1 MTLFEPPERTDSLAP
16 LAERMRPSTFDDV
29 VGCPELAGP
38 DAPLRRLIEAGRAP
52 SLVFWGPPGTGKTTL
67 ARLVSRVA
75 TLPFVHFSAVTSGVK
90 EVKGI
95 LEEARRRARFEGT
108 RTVLFVDEIHH
119 FNKSQQDAF
128 LPYVEDGTIVLLGA
142 TIENPSFYL
151 NRALLSRVRVVVLK
165 GHAEADLVVLLR
177 RALERDDAL
186 RAVVREWSDEALLG
200 VARWGN
206 GDARRALGLLD
217 ETVALLATEGGARL
231 DADALQRLAPVLQ
244 LRHDRGGDDHYDV
257 ISALI
262 KSLRGSDPDAAL
274 YWLAHLLEAGEDPL
288 FVARRLVIFASEDVG
303 NADPRAL
310 QVAVAALEAF
320 RFVGLP
326 EGALALAQATT
337 YLASVPKSN
346 ASYAGLK
353 AAREAVKKHG
363 NLPVP
368 AHLKNAPTALLREIG
383 IRLRQG
389 FGGQDAEYDYP
400 HDHPEGLAPGVHYLP
415 DALRGA
421 RFYLPTARG
430 FEKKIGEFVDW
441 VRSHRS

>member
-1 MTLFEPPERTDSLAP
+1 MDLFAPPEPSASLSP
-16 LAERMRPSTFDDV
+16 LAERMRPATFDDV
-29 VGCPELAGP
+29 VGVPELAGA
-38 DAPLRRLIEAGRAP
+38 DAPLRRLIEGGRVP
-52 SLVFWGPPGTGKTTL
+52 SMVFWGPPGTGKTTL

-75 TLPFVHFSAVTSGVK
+75 NLPFVHFSAVTSGVK
-90 EVKGI
+90 EVKAI
-95 LEEARRRARFEGT
+95 LEESRRRARFEGT

-151 NRALLSRVRVVVLK
+151 NRALLSRVRVVVLRA
-165 GHAEADLVVLLR
+165 HSEADLVTLLR
-177 RALERDDAL
+177 RALERDASL
-186 RAVVREWSDEALLG
+186 RAQVTGWTDEALQT

-217 ETVALLATEGGARL
+217 ETAALLAAAPRQGSGQAHLGVDEIR
-231 DADALQRLAPVLQ
+231 QLAPSLQ

-257 ISALI
+257 ISAFI
-262 KSLRGSDPDAAL
+262 KSVRGSDPDAAL
-274 YWLAHLLEAGEDPL
+274 YWLAHMLEAGEDPL
-288 FVARRLVIFASEDVG
+288 FIARRLVILASEDVG
-303 NADPRAL
+303 NADPRGL

-320 RFVGLP
+320 RFLGMP

-353 AAREAVKKHG
+353 AARAMVKAQG

-368 AHLKNAPTALLREIG
+368 QHLRNAPTALLKEIG
-383 IRLRQG
+383 N
-389 FGGQDAEYDYP
+389 AEGYDYP

-415 DALRGA
+415 EALRGT
-421 RFYLPTARG
+421 RFYHPTPRG
-430 FEKKIGEFVDW
+430 FEKKIGEFLDW
-441 VRSHRS
+441 VRGQRR

>member
-1 MTLFEPPERTDSLAP
+1 MTLFEPPERLDSLAP
-16 LAERMRPSTFDDV
+16 LAERMRPATFDDV
-29 VGCPELAGP
+29 VGVPELAGP

-75 TLPFVHFSAVTSGVK
+75 KLPFVHFSAVTSGVK

-119 FNKSQQDAF
+119 FNKNQQDAF

-151 NRALLSRVRVVVLK
+151 NRALLSRVRVVVLNA
-165 GHAEADLVVLLR
+165 HAEADLVLLLR
-177 RALERDDAL
+177 RALERDSAL
-186 RAVVREWSDEALLG
+186 RAVVQGWSDEALQG

-217 ETVALLATEGGARL
+217 ETVALLASEGGARL

-353 AAREAVKKHG
+353 AAREAVRRHG
-363 NLPVP
+363 NQPVP

-383 IRLRQG
+383 N
-389 FGGQDAEYDYP
+389 AEGYDYP

-430 FEKKIGEFVDW
+430 FEKKIGEFLDW

>member
-1 MTLFEPPERTDSLAP
+1 
-16 LAERMRPSTFDDV
+16 
-29 VGCPELAGP
+29 
-38 DAPLRRLIEAGRAP
+38 
-52 SLVFWGPPGTGKTTL
+52 
-67 ARLVSRVA
+67 
-75 TLPFVHFSAVTSGVK
+75 
-90 EVKGI
+90 
-95 LEEARRRARFEGT
+95 
-108 RTVLFVDEIHH
+108 
-119 FNKSQQDAF
+119 
-128 LPYVEDGTIVLLGA
+128 
-142 TIENPSFYL
+142 
-151 NRALLSRVRVVVLK
+151 
-165 GHAEADLVVLLR
+165 
-177 RALERDDAL
+177 
-186 RAVVREWSDEALLG
+186 
-200 VARWGN
+200 
-206 GDARRALGLLD
+206 
-217 ETVALLATEGGARL
+217 
-231 DADALQRLAPVLQ
+231 LAPVLQ

-353 AAREAVKKHG
+353 AAREAVRRHG
-363 NLPVP
+363 NQPVP

-383 IRLRQG
+383 N
-389 FGGQDAEYDYP
+389 AEGYDYP

-430 FEKKIGEFVDW
+430 FEKKIGEFLDW

>member
-1 MTLFEPPERTDSLAP
+1 MDLFPPSEPASALSP
-16 LAERMRPSTFDDV
+16 LAERMRPATFDDV
-29 VGCPELAGP
+29 VGVPDLAGA
-38 DAPLRRLIEAGRAP
+38 DAPLRRLIENGRVP

-75 TLPFVHFSAVTSGVK
+75 NLPFVHFSAVTSGVK
-90 EVKGI
+90 EVKAI

-119 FNKSQQDAF
+119 FNKNQQDAF

-151 NRALLSRVRVVVLK
+151 NRALLSRVRVVVLQA
-165 GHAEADLVVLLR
+165 HAESDLVGLLR
-177 RALERDDAL
+177 RALERDEAL
-186 RAVVREWSDEALLG
+186 RGQVTSWTEEALSA

-206 GDARRALGLLD
+206 GDARRALSLLE
-217 ETVALLATEGGARL
+217 ETAALLASEGGDRL
-231 DADALQRLAPVLQ
+231 DADVITRLAPTLQ

-257 ISALI
+257 ISAFI
-262 KSLRGSDPDAAL
+262 KSVRGSDPDAAL
-274 YWLAHLLEAGEDPL
+274 YWLAHMLEAGEDPL
-288 FVARRLVIFASEDVG
+288 FIARRLVILASEDVG

-320 RFVGLP
+320 RFLGLP

-353 AAREAVKKHG
+353 AARAMVKSRG

-368 AHLKNAPTALLREIG
+368 AHLKNAPTALLKDIG
-383 IRLRQG
+383 NSEG
-389 FGGQDAEYDYP
+389 YDYP
-400 HDHPEGLAPGVHYLP
+400 HDHAEGIAPSVHYLP
-415 DALRGA
+415 DALRGT
-421 RFYLPTARG
+421 RFYEPTQRG
-430 FEKKIGEFVDW
+430 FEKKIGELLDW
-441 VRSHRS
+441 VRGRRP